1 VLLARVASAAV
12 LAPLILLVA
21 LQPSRPLFAVVAAL
35 AAAWCALEYCRLL
48 EKAGLRPA
56 WPIAAAGA
64 AAMTIAP
71 AAPGVPLGA
80 LAFALVA
87 LAPGVYFLAEGAP
100 LERAAHDWAQTTL
113 GAAFIGWPLA
123 QAVRLRVADGSVA
136 LFDWPLVGGPCC
148 ENGALLVV
156 AALTCTWASDT
167 AAYAVGRVAGR
178 RPFFAR
184 VSPRKTLEGAAA
196 GLAGPALAA
205 LAWAGPL
212 GWPLPFALVLGL
224 AAGVAAICGDLLESM
239 LKRAVGA
246 KDAGALIPGHG
257 GLLDRID
264 GLLLVLVAFAL
275 LTGQAWP

>member
-1 VLLARVASAAV
+1 MLLARVASAAV
-12 LAPLILLVA
+12 LAPAIILVA
-21 LQPSRPLFAVVAAL
+21 VQPNRPLFAIVVAL

-56 WPIAAAGA
+56 WPIAVAGA
-64 AAMTIAP
+64 GAMAIAP
-71 AAPGVPLGA
+71 AAGAHLGA
-80 LAFALVA
+80 LAFALVL
-87 LAPGVYFLAEGAP
+87 LAPGVYHLAEGAP
-100 LERAAHDWAQTTL
+100 VERAALEWAQTTF

-123 QAVRLRVADGSVA
+123 QAVALRDDGARVA
-136 LFDWPLVGGPCC
+136 LFEWPLLGWPCC
-148 ENGALLVV
+148 DRGALLILAV
-156 AALTCTWASDT
+156 LTCTWASDT
-167 AAYAVGRVAGR
+167 AAYAVGRLAGR

-184 VSPRKTLEGAAA
+184 VSPKKTLEGALA
-196 GLAGPALAA
+196 GLLGPALVA

-212 GWPLPFALVLGL
+212 GWPLPFAIVLGL

-257 GLLDRID
+257 GLLDRVD

-275 LTGQAWP
+275 LTGRAWP

>member
-1 VLLARVASAAV
+1 MLLARAASAAV

-21 LQPSRPLFAVVAAL
+21 VQPSRPLFAVVAAL
-35 AAAWCALEYCRLL
+35 SAAWCALEYCRLL

-64 AAMTIAP
+64 AALAIAP
-71 AAPGVPLGA
+71 GAGSHLGA

-87 LAPGVYFLAEGAP
+87 LGPGVYFLAEGGP
-100 LERAAHDWAQTTL
+100 LERTAHDWAQTTL

-123 QAVRLRVADGSVA
+123 QAVQLRSDGAAVA
-136 LFDWPLVGGPCC
+136 LFGQPL
-148 ENGALLVV
+148 ERGALLVV

-167 AAYAVGRVAGR
+167 AAYAFGRVAGR
-178 RPFFAR
+178 RPFFVR
-184 VSPRKTLEGAAA
+184 ISPKKTLEGAAA
-196 GLAGPALAA
+196 GLVGPALVAI
-205 LAWAGPL
+205 AWSGPL
-212 GWPLPFALVLGL
+212 GWPPPFALVLGL
-224 AAGVAAICGDLLESM
+224 AAGLAAICGDLLESM

-257 GLLDRID
+257 GLLDRVD
-264 GLLLVLVAFAL
+264 GLLLVLVAIAL

>member
-1 VLLARVASAAV
+1 MLLARVASSAV
-12 LAPLILLVA
+12 LAPLVLWLSVWA
-21 LQPSRPLFAVVAAL
+21 PRPLCVAVVGL

-64 AAMTIAP
+64 AALAIAP
-71 AAPGVPLGA
+71 AAGSHLGA

-87 LAPGVYFLAEGAP
+87 LGPGVYFLADGSP

-113 GAAFIGWPLA
+113 GAVFIGWPLA
-123 QAVRLRVADGSVA
+123 QAVQLRSDGAAVA
-136 LFDWPLVGGPCC
+136 LVGQPS
-148 ENGALLVV
+148 ERGALLVV

-167 AAYAVGRVAGR
+167 AAYAFGRIAGR

-184 VSPRKTLEGAAA
+184 VSPKKTLEGAAA
-196 GLAGPALAA
+196 GLVGPALVAI
-205 LAWAGPL
+205 AWSGPL

-224 AAGVAAICGDLLESM
+224 AAGLAAICGDLLESM

-257 GLLDRID
+257 GLLDRVD
-264 GLLLVLVAFAL
+264 SLLLVLVAIAL